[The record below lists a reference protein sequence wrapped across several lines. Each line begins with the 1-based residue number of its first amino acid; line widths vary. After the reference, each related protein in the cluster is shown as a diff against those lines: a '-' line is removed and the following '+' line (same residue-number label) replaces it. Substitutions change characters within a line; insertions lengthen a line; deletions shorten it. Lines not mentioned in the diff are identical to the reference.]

1 MNTKADSLSARCLV
15 FMRLSG
21 AFLYLPTNLPAIDFA
36 LIELCFAPCTSWAQ
50 LVKTLVSTLSGHYDG
65 ATIQKKGC
73 HDSSHS
79 FQI

>member
-1 MNTKADSLSARCLV
+1 
-15 FMRLSG
+15 MRLSG
-21 AFLYLPTNLPAIDFA
+21 AFLFLPTNLPAIDFGLA
-36 LIELCFAPCTSWAQ
+36 SWFEGATSIELCFEPCTSWAQ